1 MRQQPISDI
10 ENEFAIQN
18 VNIKYV
24 PSNIE
29 MRCGFWRSI
38 GTSGNKFAI
47 ESFMDEIAQTSKANP
62 IELIAKLL
70 THNIRALHE
79 LEEMRL
85 QSNWGGEG
93 VLKKG
98 NLQGFADVD
107 SLNCIQA

>member
-24 PSNIE
+24 RSNIE

-85 QSNWGGEG
+85 QSNWGNSQ
-93 VLKKG
+93 KRK
-98 NLQGFADVD
+98 FARI
-107 SLNCIQA
+107 C